1 MWSIISIPIMIMV
14 IFIDYDLIAK
24 FSPIFYGIFII
35 LLIAVLFTP
44 VVNGATS
51 WFKITEGIKFQPSE
65 FAKIFV
71 IVFLAYIMQIVQKR
85 DKKQINKPLKLLAI
99 LSAVAV
105 PVLLIIKQPD
115 YGTAIAF
122 LMATVLML
130 FVAGLDKKYIIATV
144 LIIAIALPLVYNFVL
159 PTHAKNRID
168 VFLNPNLDP
177 RGSRI

>member
-1 MWSIISIPIMIMV
+1 MIVV
-14 IFIDYDLIAK
+14 ICIDYDLIAK
-24 FSPIFYGIFII
+24 VSPIFYGIFII

-51 WFKITEGIKFQPSE
+51 WFKITEGIQIQPSE

-71 IVFLAYIMQIVQKR
+71 IIFLSYIMQIIQKR
-85 DKKQINKPLKLLAI
+85 DKKEINKPLKLLAVLSIVI
-99 LSAVAV
+99 L

-122 LMATVLML
+122 LMATVLIL
-130 FVAGLDKKYIIATV
+130 FVAGLDRKYIIATI

-177 RGSRI
+177 RGSRIQYHTI

>member
-1 MWSIISIPIMIMV
+1 MIVV
-14 IFIDYDLIAK
+14 IFIDYNLIAK

-35 LLIAVLFTP
+35 LLIAVLYTP

-51 WFKITEGIKFQPSE
+51 WFAITDAIKFQPSE
-65 FAKIFV
+65 FAKVFV
-71 IVFLAYIMQIVQKR
+71 IIFLAYIMQIVQKK
-85 DKKQINKPLKLLAI
+85 DKKEINKPLKLLAV
-99 LSAVAV
+99 LSAVIV

-130 FVAGLDKKYIIATV
+130 FVAGLDKKYIIATI
-144 LIIAIALPLVYNFVL
+144 LIIVIALPIVYNFIL

-177 RGSRI
+177 RGTRI

>member
-1 MWSIISIPIMIMV
+1 MIV
-14 IFIDYDLIAK
+14 IVFIDYNFIAK
-24 FSPIFYGIFII
+24 LSPIFYGIFII

-51 WFKITEGIKFQPSE
+51 WFQITEGIRIQPSE

-71 IVFLAYIMQIVQKR
+71 IIFLAYVIQIVQKK
-85 DKKQINKPLKLLAI
+85 DKKEINKPLKLLAT
-99 LSAVAV
+99 LSIVAI

-122 LMATVLML
+122 LMATVMMI
-130 FVAGLDKKYIIATV
+130 FVAGLNKKYIIATM
-144 LIIAIALPLVYNFVL
+144 LIIIIALPLVYNFVL

>member
-1 MWSIISIPIMIMV
+1 MIVV
-14 IFIDYDLIAK
+14 IFIDYNIIAK

-51 WFKITEGIKFQPSE
+51 WFKITEGIQFQPSE

-71 IVFLAYIMQIVQKR
+71 IIFIAYIMQIVQKR
-85 DKKQINKPLKLLAI
+85 DKKDINNPLKLLAI
-99 LSAVAV
+99 LSAVIV

-115 YGTAIAF
+115 YGTAVAF
-122 LMATVLML
+122 LISTVMMI
-130 FVAGLDKKYIIATV
+130 FVAGLDKKYIIATL
-144 LIIAIALPLVYNFVL
+144 LIIVVSLPLVYNFVL

-177 RGSRI
+177 RGSRL

>member
-1 MWSIISIPIMIMV
+1 MIVV
-14 IFIDYDLIAK
+14 IFIDYNLIAK

-51 WFKITEGIKFQPSE
+51 WFQITDGISFQPSE

-71 IVFLAYIMQIVQKR
+71 IMFLAYIMQIVQKR
-85 DKKQINKPLKLLAI
+85 NKQEINKPLKLLAV
-99 LSAVAV
+99 LSVVAV
-105 PVLLIIKQPD
+105 PVLLIVKQPD

-130 FVAGLDKKYIIATV
+130 FVAGLDKKYIIATI
-144 LIIAIALPLVYNFVL
+144 LIIAISLPLIYNFIL

>member
-1 MWSIISIPIMIMV
+1 MIIV
-14 IFIDYDLIAK
+14 IFIDYNLISK

-51 WFKITEGIKFQPSE
+51 WFKITEGLQFQPSE
-65 FAKIFV
+65 LAKIFV
-71 IVFLAYIMQIVQKR
+71 IIFIAYIMQIVQKR
-85 DKKQINKPLKLLAI
+85 NKKDINNPLKLLAV
-99 LSAVAV
+99 LSAVIV

-122 LMATVLML
+122 VMATVLML
-130 FVAGLDKKYIIATV
+130 FVAGLDKRYIIATI
-144 LIIAIALPLVYNFVL
+144 LIILVALPLIYNFVL
-159 PTHAKNRID
+159 PTHAKTRID